1 MELIISEKPNA
12 AKRIADALSD
22 GKATKESDN
31 KVPFYKLK
39 YKNNDIIVGCAVG
52 HLYGLKA
59 KGKGFPLFDIDWVP
73 SSELRKQADFSKKYL
88 NTLKRLAK
96 QCDTFTVAT
105 DFDIEGEVIGLN
117 IVRYVAKKK
126 DANRMKFSTLTKD
139 ELVSSYEKK
148 ESHLDWGQANA
159 GETRHKL
166 DWFYG
171 INISRALT
179 KAISSA
185 GTYKLLSTGRVQ
197 GPALKLLADRE
208 REIKKFKPTPFWEIE
223 LTGKLEN
230 GEVIASHKN
239 GKFEKEKEVLDILEK
254 TKGKKANIKDIKSRE
269 FKQQP
274 PHPFDLTSLQIEAY
288 GKIKIPPKETLSIA
302 QELYTSG
309 AISYPRTSSQQLPE
323 SIGYKKILKKLA
335 NQAEFEKHATELMGK
350 SLKPNN
356 GKKKDEAHPAI
367 YPTGDSPKKLDSRKG
382 KLYELIVRRFLATF
396 GEPALKETV
405 TYNIDCNE
413 EIFVTKGTVTKEKG
427 WLEYYGT
434 FGKQK
439 EEELPKTTTGE
450 EVKSKKIKKLDKETQ
465 PPKRFTEASIIK
477 ELEKRNL
484 GTKATRASIID
495 TLFQRHYLD
504 GKKLEVTELGLKVD
518 KILAKYVPKITDE
531 EMTRHFE
538 EEMEKIR
545 KEKKKPE
552 SVLAEAKKIIIEI
565 IKDFGLKEAKVGGEL
580 RKTFTETRD
589 QIETMGKCPNCKEG
603 VLRIRRGRFGQFIAC
618 DKYPDCKTTFSIP
631 SNGMVK
637 KSEKICEECNS
648 IMITMIKRGKRPQE
662 VCINTDCPSKKI
674 EAKNEGKKCPKC
686 KKGKM
691 VLRKSVYGHF
701 LACDA
706 YPKCR
711 NIERQSKKQ

>member
-22 GKATKESDN
+22 GKAIKESDN
-31 KVPFYKLK
+31 GVPFYKLT
-39 YKNNDIIVGCAVG
+39 YKGQEIIVGCAVG

-96 QCDTFTVAT
+96 QCDSFTVAT

-117 IVRYVAKKK
+117 IIRYAAKQK

-139 ELVSSYEKK
+139 ELITSYENK
-148 ESHLDWGQANA
+148 EKHIDWGQANA

-179 KAISSA
+179 KAISKA

-197 GPALKLLADRE
+197 GPALKLLADKE
-208 REIKKFKPTPFWEIE
+208 KDIQKFKSTPFWEIE
-223 LTGKLEN
+223 LNGKLEN
-230 GEVIASHKN
+230 GEIIASHSK
-239 GKFEKEKEVLDILEK
+239 GKFEDEKDVLKILEK
-254 TKGKKANIKDIKSRE
+254 TKGKEANIKDIKSRE

-288 GKIKIPPKETLSIA
+288 GKIKISPKETLSIA

-309 AISYPRTSSQQLPE
+309 TISYPRTSSQQLPE
-323 SIGYKKILKKLA
+323 SIGYKKILKSLTK
-335 NQAEFEKHATELMGK
+335 QPEFEKHATELMGK

-356 GKKKDEAHPAI
+356 GKKKDAAHPAI
-367 YPTGDSPKKLDSRKG
+367 YPTGDLPKKLDSRKK

-427 WLEYYGT
+427 WLEYYGS

-439 EEELPKTTTGE
+439 EEELPKTTKGE
-450 EVKSKKIKKLDKETQ
+450 EVKEKSIKKLDKETQ

-495 TLFQRHYLD
+495 TLFKRQYLD
-504 GKKLEVTELGLKVD
+504 GKKLEVTELGLQVD
-518 KILAKYVPKITDE
+518 KILEKYVPRITDE

-545 KEKKKPE
+545 KDKKKPE
-552 SVLAEAKKIIIEI
+552 SVLNEAKKVIIEVI
-565 IKDFGLKEAKVGGEL
+565 EEFADKEDKVGGEL
-580 RKTFTETRD
+580 KKTFIESRD
-589 QIETMGKCPNCKEG
+589 KTETMGKCPNCKEG
-603 VLRIRRGRFGQFIAC
+603 VLRIRKGRFGRFIAC
-618 DKYPDCKTTFSIP
+618 NKYPDCKTTFSVP
-631 SNGMVK
+631 NTGMVK
-637 KSEKICEECNS
+637 KSDKLCEECNS
-648 IMITMIKRGKRPQE
+648 IMITMIKQGKRPQD
-662 VCINTDCPSKKI
+662 VCINKDCPTKKI

-701 LACDA
+701 LACDK

-711 NIERQSKKQ
+711 NIEKQKKKD